1 MLKSVHNRI
10 RNEVMTNNINIVD
23 PKLNFHIWIKVYDLV
38 QNKVNG
44 KRLGDLVLNGI
55 NSY

>member
-55 NSY
+55 NS